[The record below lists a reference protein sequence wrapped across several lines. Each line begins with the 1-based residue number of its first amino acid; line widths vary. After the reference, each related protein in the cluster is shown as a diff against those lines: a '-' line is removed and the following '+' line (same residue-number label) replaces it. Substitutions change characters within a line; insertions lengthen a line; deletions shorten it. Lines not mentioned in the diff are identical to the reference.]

1 MSLPHQ
7 DKQSK
12 EKQNTFIG
20 ISDQDARLDIVPLV
34 TLVASGG
41 MPVPGNYREF
51 ERLAFT
57 FVCAAISATNKSM
70 PGHEIQKAVE
80 GASADLLKSVSAALS
95 NASPE
100 QRNRI
105 GYLLSLA
112 GLPDPW
118 PPELSP
124 PAALFG
130 GDPIL
135 LRQARPEGSAD
146 RNEGGADRNKDCTD
160 ALARHWNLVRGADL
174 SRLNQFLRVGLN

>member
-7 DKQSK
+7 DKPSK
-12 EKQNTFIG
+12 DEQNRSFG

-57 FVCAAISATNKSM
+57 FVRAAISATNKSM
-70 PGHEIQKAVE
+70 PGHMLE
-80 GASADLLKSVSAALS
+80 SVSAALS

-118 PPELSP
+118 PPEQSP

-135 LRQARPEGSAD
+135 LRQAKPEGSAD
-146 RNEGGADRNKDCTD
+146 RNEGGADRNKDCAD